1 MDKSALA
8 IPAMA
13 KLGLAAVG
21 TATAAWMGTVTAGL
35 TTQAEAI
42 VVLQKATLASQ
53 ERELKLHEHMLRLVG
68 LIENLSKLDDRQ
80 TVSCRPAFRIHIPP
94 PPPHPTHEG
103 CGARLQ
109 ETLGK
114 AAEALDQGELLL
126 AALEKRTAA
135 LEKPASAATLA
146 ITTGMA
152 SEPSYLKTEQSS
164 IIAQIVSC
172 AAPPPR
178 LMRRLPPPRPCNS

>member
-1 MDKSALA
+1 M
-8 IPAMA
+8 
-13 KLGLAAVG
+13 
-21 TATAAWMGTVTAGL
+21 
-35 TTQAEAI
+35 
-42 VVLQKATLASQ
+42 
-53 ERELKLHEHMLRLVG
+53 
-68 LIENLSKLDDRQ
+68 
-80 TVSCRPAFRIHIPP
+80 
-94 PPPHPTHEG
+94 
-103 CGARLQ
+103 Q

-178 LMRRLPPPRPCNS
+178 LMRRLPPPAPATHDGCGARLQKALDKSVKSGKPTTGDVKILLKLVDELLELDDAPPVSPPLP